1 MLKVAVLTRRGS
13 GRNINQDRVVVD
25 DTVVDSNQPTTAMFT
40 VEPPSLIA
48 VLDGLGGHPAGDIA
62 ATLAAEVIAQGSPEV
77 KTEQD
82 LMSLVEKAN
91 RFLYD
96 AMLVHKGLRDMGTTI
111 AGALITADAV
121 TVFHVGDSRVY
132 FHAGEQLAQVTVD
145 DWDEGYITQT
155 LGGYPWF
162 HPIQV
167 RTTTMPLKGGRILAA
182 TDGLFGR
189 TNRDT
194 LAEAMNGPLE
204 AVPDQLLKVAI
215 ESGNTDDFSV
225 AVIEP
230 AAPSQSSDP
239 ASGA

>member
-1 MLKVAVLTRRGS
+1 
-13 GRNINQDRVVVD
+13 
-25 DTVVDSNQPTTAMFT
+25 MFT

-62 ATLAAEVIAQGSPEV
+62 AALAAEVIASGSSQT

-82 LMSLVEKAN
+82 LTSLVEDAN
-91 RFLYD
+91 RFLYE
-96 AMLVHKGLRDMGTTI
+96 AMRVHKGLRDMGTTI
-111 AGALITADAV
+111 AGVLV
-121 TVFHVGDSRVY
+121 TNDTVIVFHVGDSRVY
-132 FHAGEQLAQVTVD
+132 LHTGERLTQVTVD

-167 RTTTMPLKGGRILAA
+167 HTTAVPLRSGRTLAA

-189 TNRDT
+189 TNRAK
-194 LAEAMNGPLE
+194 LSKAINGPLE
-204 AVPDQLLKVAI
+204 TVPDQLLKVAI
-215 ESGNTDDFSV
+215 ESGNTDDCSV

-230 AAPSQSSDP
+230 ATRERERTQ
-239 ASGA
+239 